1 MMILVIL
8 MFKITINKIIV
19 MITITTMI
27 TKIIIIVGAYERE

>member
-1 MMILVIL
+1 MILVIL